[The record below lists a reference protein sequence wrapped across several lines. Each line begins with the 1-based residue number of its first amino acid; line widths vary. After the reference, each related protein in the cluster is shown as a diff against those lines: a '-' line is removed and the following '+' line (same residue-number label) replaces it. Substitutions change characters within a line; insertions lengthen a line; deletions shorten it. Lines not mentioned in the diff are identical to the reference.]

1 MALSLVTSEKM
12 RKALDLSKEPLAL
25 REKYGMTL
33 FGQGTL
39 AARRLVE
46 RGVKFATVVW
56 DEYKQSCI
64 SGWDTHVLAKE
75 RLTGELLPG
84 LDMALS
90 GLLED
95 LSQRGMLDE
104 TLVLII
110 TEHGRPPKM
119 NAAGGRDHWS
129 DVYSCALAGGG
140 AKGGTV
146 VGESDEEAGQPLEH
160 PVSPK
165 DLLATAYHLL
175 GIDPRTEIMDRL
187 QRPLPLVPDA
197 KVDEAMIA

>member
-1 MALSLVTSEKM
+1 
-12 RKALDLSKEPLAL
+12 
-25 REKYGMTL
+25 
-33 FGQGTL
+33 
-39 AARRLVE
+39 
-46 RGVKFATVVW
+46 
-56 DEYKQSCI
+56 
-64 SGWDTHVLAKE
+64 
-75 RLTGELLPG
+75 
-84 LDMALS
+84 MALS

-104 TLVLII
+104 TLVLIN

-119 NAAGGRDHWS
+119 TAAGGRDHWS

-146 VGESDEEAGQPLEH
+146 VGKSDDEAGQPVEH

-187 QRPLPLVPDA
+187 ARPLPLVPDA
-197 KVDEAMIA
+197 KVDEALIA